1 MSRKDQWWIHRGAL
15 YQALGFMSGKI
26 PLDHEEIRENV
37 TIPLGISYERILEN
51 DGRHTGHYKYHGT
64 HSFVGTVIIR
74 AKVQRY
80 TEKVRYYP
88 RQVSRRPRSTIQ
100 RIAYSSAVRNAAN
113 PFRSDVCINT
123 LTPRFV
129 CVAHTKLWQSNL

>member
-1 MSRKDQWWIHRGAL
+1 MSRKDKWWIHRGAL

-80 TEKVRYYP
+80 TEKVSYYP
-88 RQVSRRPRSTIQ
+88 RQVSRKAKVHDSTH
-100 RIAYSSAVRNAAN
+100 RVFVRCPKCSKPV
-113 PFRSDVCINT
+113 PFGRLHQHVDTKI
-123 LTPRFV
+123 
-129 CVAHTKLWQSNL
+129 CVRDAHQS